1 MKLFGIITFLLVPIF
16 IWPQDIQNVWTE
28 YIQSE
33 SELSETLAKEQ
44 LILEQLEIL
53 QNEMTILRKNKSWF
67 NGWINELILHRKSDR
82 QVELNDSLKALQNKE
97 QKLLMER
104 DRKFLTLKT
113 VYRKLLESGVS
124 DTLSVEDR
132 QRTFSI
138 GRWIVGKG
146 LTPVDLP
153 DYSSILTNPYEDDQI
168 RQLIFEDLLLVIGK
182 KITLIDFII
191 LEWRSEQE
199 LMNRLEEFHRDLG
212 LALESDRDLGSGGS
226 QEFATEEPGMGSF
239 DYATDGSIVT
249 DMGNFFSE
257 RSSSEKRP
265 LGSSLLENQI
275 TPEII
280 RSSSI
285 GSSTIENNINFL
297 KYKRQHYQ
305 TLIVQIE
312 KELAQ

>member
-33 SELSETLAKEQ
+33 SELSETLVKEQ
-44 LILEQLEIL
+44 LISEQLEIL
-53 QNEMTILRKNKSWF
+53 QNEMTILQKNKSWF
-67 NGWINELILHRKSDR
+67 NGWINELILDRKSNR

-97 QKLLMER
+97 QKLLNDR
-104 DRKFLTLKT
+104 DRRFFTLKT
-113 VYRKLLESGVS
+113 VYRQLLESGVS

-146 LTPVDLP
+146 LTPIDLP
-153 DYSSILTNPYEDDQI
+153 DYSSIIMNPYEDDQI

-182 KITLIDFII
+182 KITLIDSIM

-199 LMNRLEEFHRDLG
+199 LMNSLEEFHRDLG
-212 LALESDRDLGSGGS
+212 LALESDRDIGSGSNQQSPSDAITGGS
-226 QEFATEEPGMGSF
+226 LAGF
-239 DYATDGSIVT
+239 DNDLIVN
-249 DMGNFFSE
+249 DMRSFFSE
-257 RSSSEKRP
+257 KSSSEKRP

-275 TPEII
+275 TPEIM

-285 GSSTIENNINFL
+285 GLSTIENNINFL

-305 TLIVQIE
+305 TLIIRIE

>member
-1 MKLFGIITFLLVPIF
+1 MPIF

-67 NGWINELILHRKSDR
+67 NGWINELILDRKSDR
-82 QVELNDSLKALQNKE
+82 QVELNDSLKAIQNKE

-113 VYRKLLESGVS
+113 VYRQLLESGVS
-124 DTLSVEDR
+124 DTLSLEDR

-153 DYSSILTNPYEDDQI
+153 DYSSILTNPYEDNQI

-199 LMNRLEEFHRDLG
+199 LMNRLQEFHRDLG
-212 LALESDRDLGSGGS
+212 LALESDRDIGSGSSVSSKQSYSGPITGES
-226 QEFATEEPGMGSF
+226 S
-239 DYATDGSIVT
+239 DGLSNNLIVN
-249 DMGNFFSE
+249 DIWNFYSE

-312 KELAQ
+312 KEFAQ